1 MKSPEHNLVIA
12 VFDQPSAAYDAVEAL
27 HAAHFAHNAVGM
39 VTHPAEGEHSFGEV
53 TIPPEAAVAG
63 ATAAG
68 LAGATLG
75 MAPVIPGQSVA
86 GAAGLTFAAIVGY
99 GMLARGITPVL
110 TEAGVNEEEAR
121 YFETEYR
128 DGRAIVVVKPGER
141 VDEAVEI
148 LKAHGGRG
156 KRAPAE

>member
-1 MKSPEHNLVIA
+1 MKSPAHNLVIA
-12 VFDQPSAAYDAVEAL
+12 LFDDPFAARAAVEEL
-27 HAAHFAHNAVGM
+27 HDNGFAHDAVGM
-39 VTHPAEGEHSFGEV
+39 VTHPANGEKGFGEV

-86 GAAGLTFAAIVGY
+86 GAAGLAFAAIVGY
-99 GMLARGITPVL
+99 GMLARGLTPVL
-110 TEAGVNEEEAR
+110 VDAGVDEDEAR

-128 DGRAIVVVKPGER
+128 DGRAIVVVKPQDR

-148 LKAHGGRG
+148 RKSHGGRG
-156 KRAPAE
+156 KHAA